1 MKVLTLVVC
10 LAIFIAGC
18 GSAST
23 ANNVTMQGG
32 QWEYVI
38 TPDNGSI
45 TMLLDANLPGTN
57 AQFSATNA
65 LIFQPSEIGLT
76 PTTAPIYCSSFN
88 IDASIRDSNLNG
100 KLSWGYPAT
109 HFADF
114 SGDLAA
120 NGQSISNGT
129 YSGGICGVTSSA
141 VMSGPQ
147 IKGTLTGYTIA
158 PVNGTYSGTLTNS
171 LYGPDVVTFTITQN
185 ADFSLN
191 ASGTSVVN
199 GVSTVL
205 VGQNPQTLNSVVTGA
220 SVFLQGTAEN
230 VNGSKFFSFSGH
242 LNPTATQLTVAIM
255 SFNPALLNDG
265 VPSSVPSENLTGA
278 LTKQ

>member
-18 GSAST
+18 GSSSAANGSVST

-32 QWEYVI
+32 QWEYVV
-38 TPDNGSI
+38 TPTNGSI

-57 AQFSATNA
+57 AQLSATNA
-65 LIFQPSEIGLT
+65 QIFQPSQVNLVAST
-76 PTTAPIYCSSFN
+76 SPIYCSSFN

-100 KLSWGYPAT
+100 KLSWGYPAA

-120 NGQSISNGT
+120 NGQSISSGT
-129 YSGGICGVTSSA
+129 YSGGVCSA
-141 VMSGPQ
+141 ASGPGFSGPQ
-147 IKGTLTGYTIA
+147 IKGTVTGYTIA

-171 LYGPDVVTFTITQN
+171 LYGPDVVTFTIAQN
-185 ADFSLN
+185 PDFSLN
-191 ASGTSVVN
+191 VSGTSVVN
-199 GVSTVL
+199 GVSTML
-205 VGQNPQTLNSVVTGA
+205 VGSTQLLSNFVTGA
-220 SVFLQGTAEN
+220 TVNLSGSAQN
-230 VNGSKFFSFSGH
+230 VNGSNSFDFSGH
-242 LNPTATQLTVAIM
+242 VNPTATQLTVALM
-255 SFNPALLNDG
+255 
-265 VPSSVPSENLTGA
+265 NLGPTETLIGA

>member
-18 GSAST
+18 GSSSAANGSSST
-23 ANNVTMQGG
+23 ANNVMMQGG
-32 QWEYVI
+32 QWELVI

-57 AQFSATNA
+57 AQLSATNA
-65 LIFQPSEIGLT
+65 QIFQPSQVNLVAST
-76 PTTAPIYCSSFN
+76 SPIYCSSFN
-88 IDASIRDSNLNG
+88 IDASIRNSNLNG
-100 KLSWGYPAT
+100 KLSWGYPAV

-120 NGQSISNGT
+120 NGQSISSGT
-129 YSGGICGVTSSA
+129 YSGGVCSVASGPGFG
-141 VMSGPQ
+141 GPQ
-147 IKGTLTGYTIA
+147 IKGTVTGYTIA

-171 LYGPDVVTFTITQN
+171 LYGPDVVTFTIAQN
-185 ADFSLN
+185 PDFSLN
-191 ASGTSVVN
+191 VSGTSVVN

-205 VGQNPQTLNSVVTGA
+205 VGSTQLLSNFVTGA
-220 SVFLQGTAEN
+220 TVNLSGSAQN
-230 VNGSKFFSFSGH
+230 VNGSNSFDFSGH
-242 LNPTATQLTVAIM
+242 VNPTATQLTVAFM
-255 SFNPALLNDG
+255 
-265 VPSSVPSENLTGA
+265 NLGPTETLIGA

>member
-23 ANNVTMQGG
+23 ANNVVMQSG

-38 TPDNGSI
+38 TPDDGI

-57 AQFSATNA
+57 AQFSTTNA
-65 LIFQPSEIGLT
+65 QIFQPSQVGNVGSS
-76 PTTAPIYCSSFN
+76 APIYCSSFN

-129 YSGGICGVTSSA
+129 YSGGICRVTSSA

-185 ADFSLN
+185 PDFSLKM
-191 ASGTSVVN
+191 SGTSVVN

-205 VGQNPQTLNSVVTGA
+205 VGSSNSVTGA
-220 SVFLQGTAEN
+220 LVFLQGTAEN
-230 VNGSKFFSFSGH
+230 VNGSNFFSFSGH
-242 LNPTATQLTVAIM
+242 VNRTASQLTVAVM
-255 SFNPALLNDG
+255 SFNP
-265 VPSSVPSENLTGA
+265 PP
-278 LTKQ
+278 

>member
-18 GSAST
+18 GSSSAANGSVST

-32 QWEYVI
+32 QWEYVV
-38 TPDNGSI
+38 TPTNGSI

-57 AQFSATNA
+57 AQLSATNA
-65 LIFQPSEIGLT
+65 QIFQPSQVNLVGST
-76 PTTAPIYCSSFN
+76 SPIYCTSFN

-100 KLSWGYPAT
+100 KLSWGYPAV

-120 NGQSISNGT
+120 NGQSISSGT
-129 YSGGICGVTSSA
+129 YSGGVCSVASGPGFG
-141 VMSGPQ
+141 GPQ
-147 IKGTLTGYTIA
+147 IKGTVTGYTIA

-171 LYGPDVVTFTITQN
+171 LHGPDVVTFTIAQN
-185 ADFSLN
+185 PDFSLKM
-191 ASGTSVVN
+191 SGTSVVN
-199 GVSTVL
+199 GVSTAL
-205 VGQNPQTLNSVVTGA
+205 VGNSNSVTGA
-220 SVFLQGTAEN
+220 LVFLQGTTEN
-230 VNGSKFFSFSGH
+230 VNGSNSFDFSGH
-242 LNPTATQLTVAIM
+242 VNPTATQLTVALM
-255 SFNPALLNDG
+255 NLGPT
-265 VPSSVPSENLTGA
+265 ETLTGA